1 VKPHAEGI
9 RIFIQ
14 GLGPVPS
21 FKNKKRIVLNKATG
35 KPFLAT
41 ESKTKRWM
49 KQAVESIASQLRSTC
64 QIREGGTT
72 PECLKRFA
80 MQSLPLDD
88 NWQELEI
95 GHVHTKLCPPGKE
108 GAIVTLQPVEPARTT
123 EDC

>member
-1 VKPHAEGI
+1 VNPHAEEI
-9 RIFIQ
+9 RIYIQ

-49 KQAVESIASQLRSTC
+49 KEAVKSIASQLRSTC
-64 QIREGGTT
+64 QIKEGGTT

-95 GHVHTKLCPPGKE
+95 GHVHTKLVPKGLE
-108 GAIVTLQPVEPARTT
+108 GAHISITLVDE
-123 EDC
+123 